1 MPFMDVPGRT
11 RPTPLTGPIKRRADA
26 RVIYDQIVC
35 EMEACEDRD
44 TLEIYLMTVGEE
56 LIQFER
62 ELEFFWNG
70 DGGDFLGLNREIAK
84 SYARFATYY

>member
-11 RPTPLTGPIKRRADA
+11 RPAPLTGPIKRRADA
-26 RVIYDQIVC
+26 RVIYDQIVS

-70 DGGDFLGLNREIAK
+70 DGEDFLGLNREIAK